1 MTEIKYPTEKE
12 IEDMTE
18 IHPTDEEMEAMTEIQ
33 YPTEEE
39 LEWMYEEYIKSGSF
53 EDIFGIKESKDT
65 EFPFQSYNIIVTKII
80 Y

>member
-1 MTEIKYPTEKE
+1 MNNVKI
-12 IEDMTE
+12 
-18 IHPTDEEMEAMTEIQ
+18 TEIQ

-39 LEWMYEEYIKSGSF
+39 LEWMYEEYVKSHSF
-53 EDIFGIKESKDT
+53 EDIFGTKESNDN